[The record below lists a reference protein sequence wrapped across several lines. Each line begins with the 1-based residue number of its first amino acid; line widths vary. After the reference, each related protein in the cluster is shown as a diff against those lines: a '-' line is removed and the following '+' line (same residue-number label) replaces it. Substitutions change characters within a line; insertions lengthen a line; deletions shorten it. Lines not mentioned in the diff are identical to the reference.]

1 MARTYLEITFCNGKP
16 FAAYL
21 QLPRK
26 PGDKATRSKKAEAG
40 MVIDFAADGRPIG
53 IEITAPSA
61 FSLDALNRVMASLN
75 LAPPSPSDIAP
86 LIAA

>member
-1 MARTYLEITFCNGKP
+1 MARIYLEITFCDGKP
-16 FAAYL
+16 LAAYL

-26 PGDKATRSKKAEAG
+26 PGDKVARSKKAEAG
-40 MVIDFAADGRPIG
+40 MVIDFAPDQRPIG

-61 FSLDALNRVMASLN
+61 FSIEALNRVMASLN
-75 LAPPSPSDIAP
+75 LAPASPTDVAP